1 MDQDEELHPQKIVAS
16 PRRHDPISMT
26 LHWITLLLIIVLFG
40 GIWAHEQASDGDTAE
55 LFLTVHRSA
64 GALIWV
70 VTLARIAWKG
80 TRAHAPLLP
89 VTVPRLQRWAARA
102 NEYALYLLLIAQPV
116 TGFVQSIA
124 RGKAFPMLG
133 LSIPSLM
140 ARDRAVTHFF
150 QRSRDEC
157 DDHARTDR
165 APCVRRA
172 LPWRRHARWSAALDA
187 AAAPSRL
194 PKIKTRR
201 PGISG
206 RNDRSFQRAP

>member
-16 PRRHDPISMT
+16 PQRHDPISMT
-26 LHWITLLLIIVLFG
+26 LHWLTLLLIIVLFG

-55 LFLTVHRSA
+55 LFLTLHRSA

-102 NEYALYLLLIAQPV
+102 NEYALYLLLIAQPI

-133 LSIPSLM
+133 LSIPALM
-140 ARDRAVTHFF
+140 ARDKAVTHFF
-150 QRSRDEC
+150 HDVHETSATIMLVLIGL
-157 DDHARTDR
+157 HA
-165 APCVRRA
+165 C
-172 LPWRRHARWSAALDA
+172 AALFHGVVMRDGVLL
-187 AAAPSRL
+187 SML
-194 PKIKTRR
+194 PPR
-201 PGISG
+201 P
-206 RNDRSFQRAP
+206 RAFQK